1 MSLRTTAATLAL
13 AVLVAHAAGGC
24 RARRDVCGDPVAV
37 AQTFVERLEGGDT
50 ARALEL
56 LSGAARQELTRRAAE
71 ASRTLG
77 QTVTAGELLVP
88 ERSVLARPE
97 WLTLR
102 SVAGDEAWVDVRP
115 ADDAGVRHP
124 GPWST
129 QRLVH
134 EDGCWRVD
142 LFHPTPGAS
151 PAPAA
156 PPAGDAGAGGD

>member
-1 MSLRTTAATLAL
+1 MNLRTTAATLAL
-13 AVLVAHAAGGC
+13 ALLLAHAAGGC
-24 RARRDVCGDPVAV
+24 RARRDACGDPVAV
-37 AQTFVERLEGGDT
+37 AQTFVEQLEGGET
-50 ARALEL
+50 ARALAL
-56 LSGAARQELTRRAAE
+56 LSAAARQELTRRAAE

-77 QTVTAGELLVP
+77 QTVTPAELLVP

-115 ADDAGVRHP
+115 AADAGARQA
-124 GPWST
+124 GPWSA

-142 LFHPTPGAS
+142 LFHPPPGAS
-151 PAPAA
+151 PSPAA
-156 PPAGDAGAGGD
+156 PPAGDAGPGGD